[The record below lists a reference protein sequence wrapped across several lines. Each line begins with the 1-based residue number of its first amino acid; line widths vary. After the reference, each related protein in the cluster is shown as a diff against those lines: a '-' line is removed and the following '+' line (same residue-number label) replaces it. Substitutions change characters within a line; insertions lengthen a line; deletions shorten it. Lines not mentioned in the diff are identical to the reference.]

1 MPIRITWHKDG
12 QPIVPGSASGVA
24 IETKDF
30 MSSLQIT
37 KVTLKHNGNYTCI
50 ASNTAA
56 TVSWERQLIVTGG
69 GGRRS
74 GESDRLRS
82 GICPASQ
89 VDESRSAASSHL
101 SDSQC
106 RRVLW
111 SSPTIRT
118 VSTAKLG
125 CSTVPWRATLPP
137 KSCGNTPKV
146 KCLLATVGKSRRILP
161 HKPVHNP
168 GSWCDLLK
176 SHLVLGQSV
185 PGDGCGGGG
194 GLQAVLNFSLAVL
207 QVLGT
212 LSSTTPSLS
221 PAASRSCPTAPCS
234 SATCWRTTEATTC
247 VRPPTAWAPTSARA

>member
-1 MPIRITWHKDG
+1 
-12 QPIVPGSASGVA
+12 
-24 IETKDF
+24 

-74 GESDRLRS
+74 GESDQLRS
-82 GICPASQ
+82 GICPASR
-89 VDESRSAASSHL
+89 VGESRSAASSHL

-176 SHLVLGQSV
+176 SHLVLGSICTRRRLWGGVDCRLYFISLWWCCRCWEPSAV
-185 PGDGCGGGG
+185 PPRPSHRPHPDHVQRLPAHPPRAGGRPRLLPVS
-194 GLQAVLNFSLAVL
+194 GLQRRGLRH
-207 QVLGT
+207 QQEHD
-212 LSSTTPSLS
+212 PH
-221 PAASRSCPTAPCS
+221 CQ
-234 SATCWRTTEATTC
+234 E
-247 VRPPTAWAPTSARA
+247 